1 MPTKFNLEDLWI
13 ICFSVLCVCILIY
26 SIIDLI
32 KILMKKKVILN
43 DLPFKGLGVQ
53 NQFDE
58 KIKMIENKKI
68 ILCENHVYFPD
79 GELVSWIEEGELDI
93 ELYMSEEQIG
103 RLVKQYMIKTN
114 GMPLKIVF
122 PEYDKGDLNE
132 KYFKI

>member
-1 MPTKFNLEDLWI
+1 MPTKFNFEDLWI
-13 ICFSVLCVCILIY
+13 ICFLVLCVCILIY
-26 SIIDLI
+26 STIDLI

-58 KIKMIENKKI
+58 KIKMIENEKNI
-68 ILCENHVYFPD
+68 SNNSGSFIPD
-79 GELVSWIEEGELDI
+79 NEWVSWIEEGELDV

-114 GMPLKIVF
+114 GMPLKIIF
-122 PEYDKGDLNE
+122 PEYDRRGQK
-132 KYFKI
+132 

>member
-58 KIKMIENKKI
+58 KIKMIENKKNI
-68 ILCENHVYFPD
+68 SNHSGSFIPD
-79 GELVSWIEEGELDI
+79 NEWMSWIEEGELDI

-122 PEYDKGDLNE
+122 PEYDKGE
-132 KYFKI
+132 

>member
-58 KIKMIENKKI
+58 KIKMIENKKNI
-68 ILCENHVYFPD
+68 SNHSGLFIPD
-79 GELVSWIEEGELDI
+79 NEWMSWIEEGELDI

-122 PEYDKGDLNE
+122 PEYDKGE
-132 KYFKI
+132 

>member
-58 KIKMIENKKI
+58 KIKMIENEKNI
-68 ILCENHVYFPD
+68 SNDSGSFIPD
-79 GELVSWIEEGELDI
+79 NEWVSWIEEGELDV

-103 RLVKQYMIKTN
+103 RLVKQYMAKTN

-122 PEYDKGDLNE
+122 PEYDKGE
-132 KYFKI
+132 